1 MLVFL
6 WSESLRI
13 NLGQERM
20 IILSCLGATFSL
32 AFTLNLFLQL
42 STFEN
47 IAITLNL

>member
-6 WSESLRI
+6 WSESQRI
-13 NLGQERM
+13 Y
-20 IILSCLGATFSL
+20 LGATFSL

-47 IAITLNL
+47 IAITLNLYHNKPRTI